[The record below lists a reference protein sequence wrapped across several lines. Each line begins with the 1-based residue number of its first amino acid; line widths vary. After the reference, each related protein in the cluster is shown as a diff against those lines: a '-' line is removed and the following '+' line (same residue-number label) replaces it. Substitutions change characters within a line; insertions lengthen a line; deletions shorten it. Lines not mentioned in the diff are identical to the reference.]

1 MYIIVNEN
9 GMFLKYYG
17 VFLVFDTLQ
26 EARSLIFKFSLTDVK
41 IKPYTMNN
49 FFKTVNFKEV
59 KDEFMK

>member
-9 GMFLKYYG
+9 GMFLKYCG
-17 VFLVFDTLQ
+17 DFLVFDTPQ

-41 IKPYTMNN
+41 IKPYIINN